1 MPTQTH
7 NDHCPPNLGDV
18 GPLPERSQTG
28 QRQPATQALPPL
40 DSTGSAFLKPSSCL
54 MSIAAFCEWAKI
66 GRTLTHAMI
75 RDGRLG
81 AVKAG
86 RRTLI
91 PYAEALRW
99 LANLPGASRARGS
112 GLPSTTGPVHGHGES
127 CSGRGSL

>member
-7 NDHCPPNLGDV
+7 NDHCPLNLGDV
-18 GPLPERSQTG
+18 GRFPERPQTG
-28 QRQPATQALPPL
+28 QRQRATKTLPP
-40 DSTGSAFLKPSSCL
+40 SGPIRSALLEPSSFL
-54 MSIAAFCEWAKI
+54 MSIEAFCEWAKI

-99 LANLPGASRARGS
+99 LANLPGASTARGS
-112 GLPSTTGPVHGHGES
+112 ELPSTTGPVHDHNDS
-127 CSGRGSL
+127 YSGRSSL